1 MKILAGF
8 ILAVFIYKIFVLH
21 LLHYDEIQPFWNH
34 RRDETNSATILCLPE
49 MLLSTSELCEHHLL

>member
-49 MLLSTSELCEHHLL
+49 MLLSTY